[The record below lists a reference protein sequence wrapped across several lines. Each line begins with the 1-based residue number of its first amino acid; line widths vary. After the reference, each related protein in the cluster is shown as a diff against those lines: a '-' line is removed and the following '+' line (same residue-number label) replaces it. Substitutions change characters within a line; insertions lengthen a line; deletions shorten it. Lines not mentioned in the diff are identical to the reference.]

1 MKSSRARAALALV
14 VVMLALCGCRSGP
27 SGGWSSR
34 ARTMRLTSGPTE
46 VVMSSS
52 KIPGYWARE
61 TGSGQEFFLFTS
73 TRSYEKGDL
82 VTVEGPFGNASPTVL
97 RDETGEYVRWY
108 PVYVLVVWRIEKEVP
123 AHEPRT

>member
-1 MKSSRARAALALV
+1 
-14 VVMLALCGCRSGP
+14 
-27 SGGWSSR
+27 
-34 ARTMRLTSGPTE
+34 MRLASGPTD

-52 KIPGYWARE
+52 RVPGYWAHE

-97 RDETGEYVRWY
+97 RDESWEYMRWY
-108 PVYVLVVWRIEKEVP
+108 PVPVLVVWRIEKEVP
-123 AHEPRT
+123 AHAPRP